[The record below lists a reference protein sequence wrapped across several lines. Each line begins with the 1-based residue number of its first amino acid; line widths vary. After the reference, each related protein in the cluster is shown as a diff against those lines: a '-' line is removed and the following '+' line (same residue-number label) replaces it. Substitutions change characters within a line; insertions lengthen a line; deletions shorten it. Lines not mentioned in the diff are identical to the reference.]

1 MTFTAE
7 DVRSVRQNHGLGM
20 MESKRACQ
28 IGEERFGGDHDLGA
42 RWLLADQLAV
52 NVRGGPEAR
61 AVWNDARALESRR
74 RADPNTE
81 SKNASEGKRS

>member
-7 DVRSVRQNHGLGM
+7 DVRSVRQKHGFGM

-61 AVWNDARALESRR
+61 AIWNDERAREGRR
-74 RADPNTE
+74 RASLDAETVNT
-81 SKNASEGKRS
+81 SEGRRS